1 MHAADASQGNK
12 GDGCRY
18 VWAENAV
25 LVLNN
30 SKVVEARLA
39 ALKQETKGKAE
50 VMLLSPEV
58 RAAFAREHPAAR
70 NRQAGRQAGTRCF
83 PMRCD
88 QSIVPSVAQGKGQP
102 YVATRRALAYSL

>member
-50 VMLLSPEV
+50 VMLLSPESTQ
-58 RAAFAREHPAAR
+58 RRETG
-70 NRQAGRQAGTRCF
+70 RQAGRQAPGVS
-83 PMRCD
+83 PCD
-88 QSIVPSVAQGKGQP
+88 AI
-102 YVATRRALAYSL
+102 RA